1 MALPK
6 ILKSPSSSGRSAA
19 LFSGKVFSLKEATV
33 AQMTSAQALSQMSF

>member
-6 ILKSPSSSGRSAA
+6 ILKPPSSSGGSAA